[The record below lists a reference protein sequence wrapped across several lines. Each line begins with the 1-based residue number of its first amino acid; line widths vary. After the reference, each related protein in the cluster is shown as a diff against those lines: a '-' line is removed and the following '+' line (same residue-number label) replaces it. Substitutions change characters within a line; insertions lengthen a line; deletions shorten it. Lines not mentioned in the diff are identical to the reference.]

1 MPELPEVENLRVGL
15 EREIKNQKILSAE
28 VRLPKLVS
36 GTGNKRKSSKT
47 KAVEFIKG
55 VVGKKIVEIDRRAK
69 NLIFK
74 LSDGSAILVHLKMSG
89 QFVYK
94 PRSRTSGGASRQAG
108 LDKPEVSLHGKS
120 TNSGSL
126 FEGGHPIEL
135 SRSELPNKHS
145 HIIFKLEK
153 GTLFYNDTR
162 TFGYLIYYKN
172 LEELH
177 RSETLKNLGPEP
189 LSEEFSLEYFAKA
202 LRNKKKNLK
211 SALLGQ
217 EVVVGLG
224 NIYVDEA
231 CFHAGINP
239 SRMTHKLKSEEVK
252 KLYAAIKKILPRAI
266 QLGGSSVATYMLLDE
281 SRGNF
286 AREHKVYGKDG
297 DPCINCKRPLS
308 KKTLAGRT
316 TVFCKNCQK

>member
-1 MPELPEVENLRVGL
+1 MPELPEVENLRIGL

-36 GTGNKRKSSKT
+36 GTGNKRKASKA
-47 KAVEFIKG
+47 KATEFIKG
-55 VVGKKIVEIDRRAK
+55 VAGNKIVSIDRRAK

-94 PRSRTSGGASRQAG
+94 SNKEGKLMEGGHFPELPNKPGSRTSGGALRQKF
-108 LDKPEVSLHGKS
+108 LNKPEVSLPGKH
-120 TNSGSL
+120 T
-126 FEGGHPIEL
+126 
-135 SRSELPNKHS
+135 
-145 HIIFKLEK
+145 HIIFKLDK

-162 TFGYLIYYKN
+162 TFGYLIFYKN
-172 LEELH
+172 LAELH
-177 RSETLKNLGPEP
+177 KSETLKNLGPEP
-189 LSEEFSLEYFAKA
+189 LGKEFTLQYFESA
-202 LRNKKKNLK
+202 LKNKKKNLK

-217 EVVVGLG
+217 EIVVGLG
-224 NIYVDEA
+224 NIYVDEV
-231 CFHAGINP
+231 CFVAGINP
-239 SRMTHKLKSEEVK
+239 ARLTNTLESEEIK
-252 KLYAAIKKILPRAI
+252 RLYDAIKKILPHAI
-266 QLGGSSVATYMLLDE
+266 SLGGSSVATYMLLDE

-297 DPCINCKRPLS
+297 DPCIDCKKPLS

-316 TVFCKNCQK
+316 TVFCKDCQK

>member
-1 MPELPEVENLRVGL
+1 MKITGHETRFFYSDFYHTLSDMPELPEVENLRIGL

-36 GTGNKRKSSKT
+36 GTGNKRKASKAKAAEFISVVVGRKIT
-47 KAVEFIKG
+47 AVE
-55 VVGKKIVEIDRRAK
+55 RRAK

-94 PRSRTSGGASRQAG
+94 PN
-108 LDKPEVSLHGKS
+108 KKGKS
-120 TNSGSL
+120 V
-126 FEGGHPIEL
+126 EGGHFSNE
-135 SRSELPNKHS
+135 SNVSLPSKHS
-145 HIIFKLEK
+145 HIIFKLTD
-153 GTLFYNDTR
+153 GTLFYNDAR

-172 LEELH
+172 LAALNN
-177 RSETLKNLGPEP
+177 SETLKKLGPEP
-189 LSEEFSLEYFAKA
+189 LGKEFTLKYFESA
-202 LRNKKKNLK
+202 LATKKKNLK

-217 EVVVGLG
+217 EIVVGLG
-224 NIYVDEA
+224 NIYVDEV
-231 CFHAGINP
+231 CFIAGVNP
-239 SRMTHKLKSEEVK
+239 ARITNTLKPEEVE
-252 KLYAAIKKILPRAI
+252 KLYNAIRKILPHAI
-266 QLGGSSVATYMLLDE
+266 KLGGSSVATYMLLDE

-297 DPCINCKRPLS
+297 DPCVSCKKPLS
-308 KKTLAGRT
+308 KRTLAGRT

>member
-1 MPELPEVENLRVGL
+1 MPELPEVENLRIGL
-15 EREIKNQKILSAE
+15 EREIRNQKILSAE

-36 GTGNKRKSSKT
+36 GTGNKRKASKA
-47 KAVEFIKG
+47 KAAEFIKG
-55 VVGKKIVEIDRRAK
+55 VVDKKIVSIDRRAK

-94 PRSRTSGGASRQAG
+94 PSKKGMT
-108 LDKPEVSLHGKS
+108 V
-120 TNSGSL
+120 
-126 FEGGHPIEL
+126 EGGHFPSLAKGGSIEL
-135 SRSELPNKHS
+135 SRSELPNKHT

-172 LEELH
+172 LVTLH
-177 RSETLKNLGPEP
+177 ESETLKNLGPEP
-189 LSEEFSLEYFAKA
+189 LSKEFTLEYFESA
-202 LRNKKKNLK
+202 LKSKKKNLK

-217 EVVVGLG
+217 EIVVGLG
-224 NIYVDEA
+224 NIYVDEV
-231 CFHAGINP
+231 CFIAGVNP
-239 SRMTHKLKSEEVK
+239 SRITNKLKSEEIK
-252 KLYAAIKKILPRAI
+252 KLYDAIKKILPHAI
-266 QLGGSSVATYMLLDE
+266 KLGGSSVATYMLLDE

-297 DPCINCKRPLS
+297 NPCINCKKPLS

>member
-55 VVGKKIVEIDRRAK
+55 VSGKKIVEIDRRAK

-94 PRSRTSGGASRQAG
+94 SSRQGNIVEGGHFPEIPNKPGSRTSGGAQRQEFTNR
-108 LDKPEVSLHGKS
+108 PEVSLPGKH
-120 TNSGSL
+120 T
-126 FEGGHPIEL
+126 
-135 SRSELPNKHS
+135 

-266 QLGGSSVATYMLLDE
+266 HLGGSSVATYMLLDE

>member
-94 PRSRTSGGASRQAG
+94 SSRQGNIVEGGHFPEIPNKPGSRTSGGAQRQEFTNR
-108 LDKPEVSLHGKS
+108 PEVSLPGKH
-120 TNSGSL
+120 T
-126 FEGGHPIEL
+126 
-135 SRSELPNKHS
+135 

>member
-1 MPELPEVENLRVGL
+1 MPELPEVENLRIGL

-55 VVGKKIVEIDRRAK
+55 VVGKKIVSVDRRAK

-74 LSDGSAILVHLKMSG
+74 LSDSSAILVHLKMSG

-94 PRSRTSGGASRQAG
+94 SS
-108 LDKPEVSLHGKS
+108 KHG
-120 TNSGSL
+120 NIV
-126 FEGGHPIEL
+126 EGGHFPNLAKGGPIEI
-135 SRSELPNKHS
+135 SRSALPNKHT

-153 GTLFYNDTR
+153 GILFYNDTR

-172 LEELH
+172 LEEL
-177 RSETLKNLGPEP
+177 RGSETLKNLGPEP
-189 LSEEFSLEYFAKA
+189 LSKEFTLEYFQKA
-202 LRNKKKNLK
+202 LKNKKKNLK
-211 SALLGQ
+211 AALLGQ
-217 EVVVGLG
+217 EIVVGLG

-239 SRMTHKLKSEEVK
+239 SRITNRLKPEEVK

-297 DPCINCKRPLS
+297 DPCVNCKRPLS

>member
-1 MPELPEVENLRVGL
+1 MPELPEVENLRIGL
-15 EREIKNQKILSAE
+15 EREIKGQKILSAE

-36 GTGNKRKSSKT
+36 GTGNKRKASNA
-47 KAVEFIKG
+47 KAAEFIKG
-55 VVGKKIVEIDRRAK
+55 VVGKKIVSIDRRAK

-89 QFVYK
+89 QFVYRPNK
-94 PRSRTSGGASRQAG
+94 KGMT
-108 LDKPEVSLHGKS
+108 V
-120 TNSGSL
+120 
-126 FEGGHPIEL
+126 EGGHFPNLAKGGPIEL

-145 HIIFKLEK
+145 HIILKLTD

-172 LEELH
+172 LAALH
-177 RSETLKNLGPEP
+177 ESETLKNLGPEP
-189 LSEEFSLEYFAKA
+189 LSKEFTLQYFETA
-202 LRNKKKNLK
+202 LKSKKKNLK

-217 EVVVGLG
+217 EIVVGLG
-224 NIYVDEA
+224 NIYVDEV
-231 CFHAGINP
+231 CFIAGVNP
-239 SRMTHKLKSEEVK
+239 SRTTNTLKSEEIK
-252 KLYAAIKKILPRAI
+252 KLYDAIKKILPHAI
-266 QLGGSSVATYMLLDE
+266 NLGGSSVATYMLLDE

-297 DPCINCKRPLS
+297 DPCANCKKPLS

>member
-1 MPELPEVENLRVGL
+1 MPELPEVENLRIGL

-36 GTGNKRKSSKT
+36 GTGNKRKASSA
-47 KAVEFIKG
+47 KAVEFVKG
-55 VVGKKIVEIDRRAK
+55 VSGKKIVEIDRRAK

-89 QFVYK
+89 QFVYRPNKKGRIVEGGHFPELPNK
-94 PRSRTSGGASRQAG
+94 PGSRASGGALRQES
-108 LDKPEVSLHGKS
+108 LNQPEVSLPGKH
-120 TNSGSL
+120 T
-126 FEGGHPIEL
+126 
-135 SRSELPNKHS
+135 
-145 HIIFKLEK
+145 HIIFKLDK

-172 LEELH
+172 LAALQN
-177 RSETLKNLGPEP
+177 SETLKNLGPEP
-189 LSEEFSLEYFAKA
+189 LSKEFTVQYFESA
-202 LRNKKKNLK
+202 LKKKKKNLK

-217 EVVVGLG
+217 EIVVGLG
-224 NIYVDEA
+224 NIYVDEV
-231 CFHAGINP
+231 CFVAGVNP
-239 SRMTHKLKSEEVK
+239 SRLTNKVKPEEVK
-252 KLYAAIKKILPRAI
+252 KLYGAIKKILPHAI
-266 QLGGSSVATYMLLDE
+266 KLGGSSVATYMLLDE

-297 DPCINCKRPLS
+297 DPCVNCKKPLS

-316 TVFCKNCQK
+316 TVFCKNCQR